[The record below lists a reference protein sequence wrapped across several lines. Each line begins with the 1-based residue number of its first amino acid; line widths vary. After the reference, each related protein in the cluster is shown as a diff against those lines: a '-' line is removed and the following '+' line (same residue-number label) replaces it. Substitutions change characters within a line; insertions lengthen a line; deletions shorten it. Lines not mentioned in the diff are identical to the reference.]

1 MRRRATKKAISM
13 ALAAA
18 MAFSQ
23 VQVFAA
29 SSDIKGHWAES
40 AITSWQDKG
49 LITGYTDGTFKPD
62 NSITR
67 AEFASMVNKALGLTE
82 KGDVPFSDVQSGSWY
97 YDAISIAVKAG
108 YCSGYEDGT
117 FKPDATI
124 TRAEAAVMIALA
136 KGLTQNTAA
145 ASGFADAANIPAW
158 AKGYVGAVVSA
169 GYMSGRPDG
178 TFDATNTITRAE
190 AVSSLD
196 RAMGNTATTD
206 KDVVVTEDD
215 AVID

>member
-1 MRRRATKKAISM
+1 MKKTSTKKAISM

-29 SSDIKGHWAES
+29 SNDIKGHWAES

-49 LITGYTDGTFKPD
+49 LIAGYEDRTFKPD
-62 NSITR
+62 KSVTR

-82 KGDVPFSDVQSGSWY
+82 KGTVPFTDVQSGSWY

-117 FKPDATI
+117 FKPNATI
-124 TRAEAAVMIALA
+124 TRAEAAVMISLA
-136 KGLTQNTAA
+136 KGLT
-145 ASGFADAANIPAW
+145 
-158 AKGYVGAVVSA
+158 
-169 GYMSGRPDG
+169 
-178 TFDATNTITRAE
+178 
-190 AVSSLD
+190 
-196 RAMGNTATTD
+196 
-206 KDVVVTEDD
+206 
-215 AVID
+215 